1 MEFQS
6 QITPRKVN
14 SFLVLLFFIFLSSC
28 SSTDWRRADNSSAGI
43 APLPENEKQAV
54 VHVYGAR
61 TVNWRGYFSLHCW
74 IATKEK
80 NADKYVTYHVIGWR
94 LQRAGT
100 SVVIAHDIPDRRWF
114 GAEPQLISELIGE
127 KAESAIPKIKELAES
142 YPNAKV
148 YRAWPGPNSNTFVS
162 HIIRNVPEMG
172 VELPSN
178 AVGKDWIDD
187 GDLFGF
193 SETGTGVQF
202 STLGAFGLTLG
213 LAEGVELNLL
223 GLSFGLDVWRP
234 AIKLPLVGRLGFK
247 DAPIK

>member
-1 MEFQS
+1 MKLIFS
-6 QITPRKVN
+6 I
-14 SFLVLLFFIFLSSC
+14 LFFIFLSSC
-28 SSTDWRRADNSSAGI
+28 SSTDWRKADSSSAGI
-43 APLPENEKQAV
+43 APLPENEKAAI

-80 NADKYVTYHVIGWR
+80 NADHYVTYHVIGWR
-94 LQRAGT
+94 LNRTGT
-100 SVVIAHDIPDRRWF
+100 SVVVEKDIPDRRWF
-114 GAEPQLISELIGE
+114 GSEPLLISELKGE
-127 KAESAIPKIKELAES
+127 KAVEAIPKIKAVVES

-178 AVGKDWIDD
+178 AIGKDWIDD

-193 SETGTGVQF
+193 SESGTGVQF
-202 STLGAFGLTLG
+202 STLGALGLTLG

-223 GLSFGLDVWRP
+223 GLSFGLDLWRP
-234 AIKLPLVGRLGFK
+234 AIKLPIVGRLGFK